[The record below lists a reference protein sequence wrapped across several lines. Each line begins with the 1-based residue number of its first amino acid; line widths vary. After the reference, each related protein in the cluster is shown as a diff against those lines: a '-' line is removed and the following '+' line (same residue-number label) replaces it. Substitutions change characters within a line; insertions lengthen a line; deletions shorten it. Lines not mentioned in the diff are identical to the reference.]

1 MPDPEDVSVTQSS
14 GESLPST
21 RAAGVLMPQ
30 TPPHDAEGPDGRS
43 ETVRRVLRD
52 CIRRRA
58 AGEDLPDE
66 RIIDRHPD
74 LMPELGRELRALDLI
89 EQARRDVAAETR
101 ELQPQSAGAG
111 LEAFSGPAAA
121 TFPGYQILRELHR
134 GGQGVVYQ
142 ALQESTQRI
151 VAIKVML
158 EGPFASQ
165 MSRLRFEREIKL
177 VAGFKHPNI
186 VVVHD
191 SGITRGGY
199 YFAMD
204 YIDGC
209 CLDTYVRLRSLRT
222 RDIVELFGRTCDAV
236 AYAHRRG
243 VIHRDLKPSNV
254 LVGEGGT
261 PYVVDFGLAKI
272 PEEDALLPEQPL
284 TRPGNLLGTLPY
296 MSPEQTYGKSEGID
310 ARTDVYSLGVILY
323 QLLTGS
329 LPYPTDGDITHAV
342 RSIREADPP
351 RPSAVTASA
360 RARGVNSEIDAIVL
374 KALEKEPDRRYQS
387 VSEFRQDLLAWL
399 DARPI
404 SARSASSLYL
414 LRKIVVRHSFESLLV
429 GTVIAALIGFGSIAL
444 HALFQ
449 AREAVSRQVD
459 TQSALM
465 QANATWQAAGTAA
478 YATNARN
485 SFGWF
490 LAEWYA
496 GRSHRAREIQVT
508 TAQAAPDYGAVMD
521 FLLDEAVTPEE
532 LRSRLGAGSEALLEF
547 ACGERALKQGRE
559 REAYEYFER
568 CVSLGGGVWLTASAK
583 ARVEQLRASGTAEL
597 GQLGE
602 EERESP

>member
-1 MPDPEDVSVTQSS
+1 MSQAT
-14 GESLPST
+14 
-21 RAAGVLMPQ
+21 
-30 TPPHDAEGPDGRS
+30 PHDEEGSDGRS
-43 ETVRRVLRD
+43 ETVRRIVRD
-52 CIRRRA
+52 CIQRRA

-74 LMPELGRELRALDLI
+74 LMPELGRELRALALI
-89 EQARRDVAAETR
+89 EQARRDVAVETR
-101 ELQPQSAGAG
+101 ELKPQGAG
-111 LEAFSGPAAA
+111 PGPEAPFGLAAE

-142 ALQESTQRI
+142 ALQESTHRI

-165 MSRLRFEREIKL
+165 MSKLRFEREIKL

-204 YIDGC
+204 YIEGC
-209 CLDTYVRLRSLRT
+209 CLDTYVGLRSLPT
-222 RDIVELFGRTCDAV
+222 RDIVELFARTCDAV

-254 LVGEGGT
+254 LVGEDGT
-261 PYVVDFGLAKI
+261 PYIVDFGLAKL
-272 PEEDALLPEQPL
+272 PEEDALLAEQPL
-284 TRPGNLLGTLPY
+284 TGPGNLLGTLPY

-310 ARTDVYSLGVILY
+310 ARTDIYSLGVILY

-342 RSIREADPP
+342 QSIRESDPP
-351 RPSAVTASA
+351 RPSAVAASA
-360 RARGVNSEIDAIVL
+360 RARGINSEIDAIVL

-449 AREAVSRQVD
+449 AREATSKQASAE
-459 TQSALM
+459 SALI
-465 QANATWQAAGTAA
+465 QHNATWESAGVAA

-485 SFGWF
+485 SLGWF

-496 GRSHRAREIQVT
+496 GRSHRAREIQVA
-508 TAQAAPDYGAVMD
+508 TAQAAPDYGAVMG
-521 FLLDEAVTPEE
+521 FLLDEAVTLET

-559 REAYEYFER
+559 QEAYEHFEK
-568 CVSLGGGVWLTASAK
+568 CISLGCGGWFTASAK
-583 ARVEQLRASGTAEL
+583 ARVEQFRSAGT
-597 GQLGE
+597 GQHRPAGRQ
-602 EERESP
+602 ERESP